1 MAGAGAGG
9 AGMAVTGGMA
19 FGGNAMA
26 TPQTFSS
33 SFRPP
38 SGHGGPNDSCCGG
51 GGGGGA
57 YDLRA
62 LEREEDPDED
72 MHACLGVDV
81 GTSTIKVGL
90 FWSSVLERIYNVRV
104 CHSST
109 TVRRRKTR
117 VVPCAYR
124 PLLRLIWENTPGRL
138 RALPPGGMQ
147 QCVARALR

>member
-9 AGMAVTGGMA
+9 AGMAMTGNMA

-38 SGHGGPNDSCCGG
+38 SGHGGPNDTCCGG

-62 LEREEDPDED
+62 LEREEEPDED
-72 MHACLGVDV
+72 THACLGVDV
-81 GTSTIKVGL
+81 GTSTIKVCL
-90 FWSSVLERIYNVRV
+90 FCQPSQTSIFGYMSLSPHN
-104 CHSST
+104 
-109 TVRRRKTR
+109 
-117 VVPCAYR
+117 R
-124 PLLRLIWENTPGRL
+124 PI
-138 RALPPGGMQ
+138 
-147 QCVARALR
+147 CV